1 MEMNCP
7 QCHQWRN
14 GGREGGEFRSTV
26 GRSNSRKKA
35 LIPIPKG
42 GQTEEA
48 DVTVQCNAGWIE
60 GYGMLQNPVTY
71 ILYLLSLN
79 EVPDT
84 SNMVHM
90 CSEMLE
96 GWKVKPK
103 MHAQLFPLMRLM
115 RSLLLCRAS

>member
-1 MEMNCP
+1 M
-7 QCHQWRN
+7 
-14 GGREGGEFRSTV
+14 
-26 GRSNSRKKA
+26 
-35 LIPIPKG
+35 
-42 GQTEEA
+42 

-90 CSEMLE
+90 LREVGRLESKAEDACATLSIDAANALPSSLSSELRWIE
-96 GWKVKPK
+96 GRTDGCMGGRKSLPSPK
-103 MHAQLFPLMRLM
+103 GR
-115 RSLLLCRAS
+115 RARMPREKANVG